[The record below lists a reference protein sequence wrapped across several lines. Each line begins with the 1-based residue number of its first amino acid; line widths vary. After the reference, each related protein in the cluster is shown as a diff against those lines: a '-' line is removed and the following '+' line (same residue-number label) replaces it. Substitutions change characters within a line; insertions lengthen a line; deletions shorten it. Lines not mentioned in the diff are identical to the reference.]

1 MGEKLKRLEL
11 LKDIVQQAIERG
23 ATSVQ
28 QIHEYIGDL
37 PFEALDRAG
46 LLDSRARKLQHRHHR
61 TVGMV
66 YDAIR
71 RINREVGQLISDQIE
86 NLEDGHAAARVFG
99 AGDDAPAPQAEPVK
113 RATPRKAPARKAAAA
128 AKPASPK
135 APAKK
140 AARRKSASRKSP
152 PRTPQG

>member
-28 QIHEYIGDL
+28 QIHEYVGSL

-46 LLDSRARKLQHRHHR
+46 LLDDRARGLREKHAR
-61 TVGMV
+61 TVGTV

-71 RINREVGQLISDQIE
+71 RINREIGQLISDQIE
-86 NLEDGHAAARVFG
+86 NLEDGQVASRVLGREARADALADAA
-99 AGDDAPAPQAEPVK
+99 DALEAP
-113 RATPRKAPARKAAAA
+113 A
-128 AKPASPK
+128 AKPTRK
-135 APAKK
+135 RAPAKK
-140 AARRKSASRKSP
+140 RAAHKKPAA
-152 PRTPQG
+152 

>member
-11 LKDIVQQAIERG
+11 LKDIVQQAVERG

-28 QIHEYIGDL
+28 QIHDYVGNL

-46 LLDSRARKLQHRHHR
+46 LLDSRALALRDKHQR

-71 RINREVGQLISDQIE
+71 RINREIGQLISDQIE
-86 NLEDGHAAARVFG
+86 NLEDGRAAARVMR
-99 AGDDAPAPQAEPVK
+99 GDDTASSADDDLPPPKLRVRKATTSK
-113 RATPRKAPARKAAAA
+113 RAKTTR
-128 AKPASPK
+128 AKRSPK
-135 APAKK
+135 AKP
-140 AARRKSASRKSP
+140 
-152 PRTPQG
+152 

>member
-11 LKDIVQQAIERG
+11 LKDIVQQAVERG

-28 QIHEYIGDL
+28 QIHDYVGNL

-46 LLDSRARKLQHRHHR
+46 LLDSRALALRDKHQR

-71 RINREVGQLISDQIE
+71 RINREIGQLISDQIE
-86 NLEDGHAAARVFG
+86 NLEDGRAAARVMR
-99 AGDDAPAPQAEPVK
+99 GDDTASSADDDLPLPKLRV
-113 RATPRKAPARKAAAA
+113 RKAATSKRVKTTR
-128 AKPASPK
+128 AKRSPK
-135 APAKK
+135 SKP
-140 AARRKSASRKSP
+140 
-152 PRTPQG
+152 

>member
-28 QIHEYIGDL
+28 QIHDYVSNL

-46 LLDSRARKLQHRHHR
+46 LLDERARALRDRHQR

-86 NLEDGHAAARVFG
+86 NLEDGRVAARVMRG
-99 AGDDAPAPQAEPVK
+99 TEAP
-113 RATPRKAPARKAAAA
+113 KA
-128 AKPASPK
+128 S
-135 APAKK
+135 APAKRARK
-140 AARRKSASRKSP
+140 TTARKRPARRKASP
-152 PRTPQG
+152 N